1 MTKKRFSLSIDTEW
15 WFVQDNTIQVNKYG
29 YRDDL
34 TGEDEYGG
42 LRQELTEQETVDL
55 LNKLYEENM
64 KLQFQFNL
72 LQEPVNEFYRGAKE
86 NANMVLVEQLKRENK
101 ELKLQLEAFKDKLCE
116 LGMSGSKQYDK
127 RFHIA
132 ISNDNTVR
140 LVDHERN
147 NDLIS
152 IGFKKHSDAADCS
165 DALQYLCNL
174 MNGLAEENDVLR
186 KQLKTKHVTGHL
198 KKSDV
203 KDSHLII
210 DGNEVNCKIEE
221 LRASGYSDEYIN
233 KELGHLVNWRI

>member
-1 MTKKRFSLSIDTEW
+1 MTAEKRFSLSIDTEW
-15 WFVQDNTIQVNKYG
+15 WFVQVNKYG

-34 TGEDEYGG
+34 TGEDEYRG
-42 LRQELTEQETVDL
+42 LRQELTEQETVSL
-55 LNKLYEENM
+55 LNEFYEENK
-64 KLQFQFNL
+64 KLQFQVNL
-72 LQEPVNEFYRGAKE
+72 LQEQVNEFYRGARE
-86 NANMVLVEQLKRENK
+86 NANMVGQLKRENR

-116 LGMSGSKQYDK
+116 LEVSNEKQYDK

-140 LVDHERN
+140 LIDQKES

-174 MNGLAEENDVLR
+174 MNGLAEENDALR

-198 KKSDV
+198 KKTDF

-221 LRASGYSDEYIN
+221 LRASGYSDKYIN